1 MKTLSRLEK
10 QKLAE
15 LYKILA
21 PIKNSHTD
29 NSDNICDFIYEQFEI
44 KTDDEGDMMV
54 LKSARKHFEIESK
67 AMLEVF
73 DIVELLVEHFAV

>member
-21 PIKNSHTD
+21 PVKNSHEH
-29 NSDNICDFIYEQFEI
+29 NSDSINDFIFGQSEI
-44 KTDDEGDMMV
+44 RTGDELTSKTT
-54 LKSARKHFEIESK
+54 RNHFEIENK
-67 AMLEVF
+67 AMLEAF
-73 DIVELLVEHFAV
+73 DIVEMLVDHFDV